1 MTDDAV
7 VWGFTPMTVRAIMPY
22 RGPLPAVAPG
32 GTGRRPRRALPIL
45 APRICCS
52 PRRAHRADC
61 AILEYSADEQRADH
75 DPCARRPNAIPWV
88 GPRACPG
95 LHFSDTGE
103 PRGEAELPSG
113 KKTEGTG
120 PQGAPAGEAA
130 TSLSSPGRSRRE
142 PRGEPVGSVGDSA

>member
-1 MTDDAV
+1 
-7 VWGFTPMTVRAIMPY
+7 MP
-22 RGPLPAVAPG
+22 
-32 GTGRRPRRALPIL
+32 
-45 APRICCS
+45 
-52 PRRAHRADC
+52 
-61 AILEYSADEQRADH
+61 H
-75 DPCARRPNAIPWV
+75 DIPWV

-142 PRGEPVGSVGDSA
+142 PRGESGGSVGDSAGSDYRERDVNPARFSAAARQQRMERL